1 MEKQTTPKPNDWRE
15 ARRLRAWELKQKGW
29 KQTAIADALG
39 VSEGAVSQWLSR
51 AERDGLEALRTRK
64 GGGPKQRLNDSQRAQ
79 VPELLQAGAEA
90 YGFRGQVWT
99 RARVQA
105 VIAQTFGVRY
115 SLMQIGR
122 LLKQLGWSRQKPVER
137 ASQRNEAAIA
147 QWRDTGWADLKK
159 SPGREADAGLR
170 R

>member
-1 MEKQTTPKPNDWRE
+1 MDTTTTYKPNDWRE

-29 KQTAIADALG
+29 QQTAIAEALG
-39 VSEGAVSQWLSR
+39 VSNGAVSQWLSR
-51 AERDGLEALRTRK
+51 AEAGGLDTLRTRR
-64 GGGPKQRLNDSQRAQ
+64 GGGPKPRLNDQQRAQ
-79 VPELLQAGAEA
+79 VPELLRSGAEA

-99 RARVQA
+99 RARVQT
-105 VIAQTFGVRY
+105 VLEQQFGVRY

-147 QWRDTGWADLKK
+147 EWRERGWAELKK
-159 SPGREADAGLR
+159 SAGRGKDVGLR
-170 R
+170 G

>member
-1 MEKQTTPKPNDWRE
+1 MDLKTNLKPKDWRE

-29 KQTAIADALG
+29 QQTAIAEALG

-51 AERDGLEALRTRK
+51 AKRDGLAALRTRK
-64 GGGPKQRLNDSQRAQ
+64 GGGPKPRLSEQQRAE
-79 VPELLQAGAEA
+79 VPDLLRAGAEA
-90 YGFRGQVWT
+90 YGFRGQIWT

-105 VIAQTFGVRY
+105 VIEQQFGVRY

-122 LLKQLGWSRQKPVER
+122 LLKQIDWSRQKPVER

-147 QWRDTGWADLKK
+147 AWREEGWAELKK
-159 SPGREADAGLR
+159 SPGREQDAGCR
-170 R
+170 